1 MYMYHSA
8 RPQTHAIAPYL
19 SPSSPTALKDELK
32 EMGIASLCGF
42 SAWWAGFQAGVGWG
56 AGPHVDSE
64 YSSVLGGQLYSLQT
78 SNGSVLQPETF

>member
-1 MYMYHSA
+1 MA
-8 RPQTHAIAPYL
+8 FQPGGQ
-19 SPSSPTALKDELK
+19 
-32 EMGIASLCGF
+32 ASR
-42 SAWWAGFQAGVGWG
+42 QGWGGG